1 MVGAKLLH
9 SSLALLTL
17 RSRALSAF
25 ALPLLHT
32 LRSSLLF
39 YWLTQQQLFAMF
51 GLRKL
56 HWKFNCLAPA
66 STSTTPLSHSLLSSP
81 STCALSR
88 SLTLHLHYL
97 CISRWGLRRLRQRLR
112 CWMFSVFASFP
123 FCMCCVISVA
133 KSVKRERKRGR
144 EVERLNWA
152 HWGSY
157 KSAHVYLL

>member
-32 LRSSLLF
+32 LRSSFISSLFLTHSATAVRDVWLKKVALKVQLPGPGLDIDYALLSF
-39 YWLTQQQLFAMF
+39 S
-51 GLRKL
+51 
-56 HWKFNCLAPA
+56 P
-66 STSTTPLSHSLLSSP
+66 PLLSSP

-97 CISRWGLRRLRQRLR
+97 CISRWGLRRLRLR

-144 EVERLNWA
+144 GRGRGRETKL
-152 HWGSY
+152 
-157 KSAHVYLL
+157 SALREL

>member
-32 LRSSLLF
+32 LLSSLFSSLF
-39 YWLTQQQLFAMF
+39 LTHSATAVRDVWLKKVALKVQLPGP
-51 GLRKL
+51 GLDIDY
-56 HWKFNCLAPA
+56 A
-66 STSTTPLSHSLLSSP
+66 PLSFSHPLLSSP

-133 KSVKRERKRGR
+133 KSVKRERGR
-144 EVERLNWA
+144 DRA
-152 HWGSY
+152 R
-157 KSAHVYLL
+157 